1 MGAEKTKMSLQ
12 DDKDWLM
19 LRYPGIFEK
28 IMLMIGLDNIY
39 SLDNC
44 RQVCRS
50 RNVMIMNKIWENPTK
65 PWGPIIQRRIERSW
79 ERQDYHPSDKLISKA
94 KLLGKHRMTISL
106 IVQFWIVL
114 ETKGIL
120 SLNAIKSLAVRL
132 KKKIEATNNL
142 PLITC
147 AASLAHHA
155 LFGSVQR
162 MELGNVDLT
171 SVPAEHLASL
181 ASSVT
186 ECVSITNVSGCGLVT
201 ILDSVKSQQLVFR
214 HQSLDREETQAL
226 VRAMESGLERVDLHY
241 RVTLDIRE
249 LMEYNGQGKCRGV
262 GCYNDA
268 VEKYREKQRTW
279 ASRKHWEVIS
289 DDNYCF
295 NIERM

>member
-1 MGAEKTKMSLQ
+1 MF
-12 DDKDWLM
+12 DV
-19 LRYPGIFEK
+19 FE
-28 IMLMIGLDNIY
+28 
-39 SLDNC
+39 
-44 RQVCRS
+44 
-50 RNVMIMNKIWENPTK
+50 
-65 PWGPIIQRRIERSW
+65 
-79 ERQDYHPSDKLISKA
+79 
-94 KLLGKHRMTISL
+94 
-106 IVQFWIVL
+106 
-114 ETKGIL
+114 
-120 SLNAIKSLAVRL
+120 SLAKRV
-132 KKKIEATNNL
+132 KKKIKSTSNL
-142 PLITC
+142 PAITC
-147 AASLAHHA
+147 AASLAHHR
-155 LFGSVQR
+155 L
-162 MELGNVDLT
+162 LGCVYSMSLDDVDLT

-201 ILDSVKSQQLVFR
+201 IMDSVKSQQLVFR